1 MYAFYSYY
9 DQSDFFY
16 VKRFAQI
23 QKETAVIRY
32 IVRTTRNKQQQKN

>member
-1 MYAFYSYY
+1 MNFIHIMIKVI
-9 DQSDFFY
+9 FFY

-23 QKETAVIRY
+23 QKETAVIKY

>member
-1 MYAFYSYY
+1 MHFIHIMMKVN
-9 DQSDFFY
+9 FY

-23 QKETAVIRY
+23 QKETTVIRY